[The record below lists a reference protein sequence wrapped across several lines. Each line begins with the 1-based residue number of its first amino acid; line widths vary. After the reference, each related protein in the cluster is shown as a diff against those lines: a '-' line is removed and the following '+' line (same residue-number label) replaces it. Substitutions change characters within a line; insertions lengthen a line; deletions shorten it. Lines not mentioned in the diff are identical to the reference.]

1 MHLPFR
7 SSATSRAIS
16 MSEEGVVESDAE
28 SSDTDSPPQ
37 KRIVG
42 KAVQNLFWADMK
54 HRLVKK
60 SRHLALATRTLLQA
74 HTTSSSARLTNKF
87 DKRVAGRLNSFEKH
101 LGKHTKETSLLR
113 EHAKLKLLE
122 TSAPLR
128 AEFMQKLRKLM
139 KERATADPD
148 MWDCVKGCYES
159 VIDIIWEDVEKEIEL
174 NVELALLKSAECQ
187 ELSGPSS
194 TWSCYCWLR
203 RTVLRHYLPYDRS
216 LFGKLTD
223 PLYVALTLI
232 MLIPNAGFRVSV
244 LSLILTFILFP
255 GPPDEFQLINFIL
268 LSKGTQFIT
277 GGLVS
282 MSQGAVIYFKCFTW
296 HDADLGQC
304 ISEHGPGRVS
314 SLAGAM
320 ADYLGSIVLVWIAFL
335 ALPYSREHREE
346 KRVAALGRSRP
357 ATGFE
362 PRAVTESKDGKG
374 GRGGRLA
381 MLLRYDVSCFALS
394 LFVLFLLTLS
404 TMELREREVT
414 PLRHLQENIFWC
426 KVLYS
431 LLSMPF
437 SLFTI
442 QPLQQVLTHAA
453 PTGFN
458 SLGACVPFNLPES

>member
-1 MHLPFR
+1 MAASR
-7 SSATSRAIS
+7 SSRAAL
-16 MSEEGVVESDAE
+16 DE
-28 SSDTDSPPQ
+28 SSDADSDSPPQ
-37 KRIVG
+37 RRIVG
-42 KAVQNLFWADMK
+42 KAVQNLFWADVK
-54 HRLVKK
+54 HRMVKK

-74 HTTSSSARLTNKF
+74 HTTSNSGRMTNKF
-87 DKRVAGRLNSFEKH
+87 DKRVAGRLQSFEKH

-128 AEFMQKLRKLM
+128 AEWMEKLRELM
-139 KERATADPD
+139 KQRATADPD
-148 MWDCVKGCYES
+148 MWECVKGWYES
-159 VIDIIWEDVEKEIEL
+159 LIDIIWEDVEKEIEL
-174 NVELALLKSAECQ
+174 NVELAWLKSAESQ
-187 ELSGPSS
+187 EQSGPVSS
-194 TWSCYCWLR
+194 WTCYCWLR

-216 LFGKLTD
+216 LFGKLND
-223 PLYVALTLI
+223 PLYIALTLI
-232 MLIPNAGFRVSV
+232 MLIPNAGFRVGV
-244 LSLILTFILFP
+244 LSMILTFILFP

-277 GGLVS
+277 GGLLS
-282 MSQGAVIYFKCFTW
+282 MLQGAVIYFKCFTW

-346 KRVAALGRSRP
+346 KRVAALGRSQPGRER
-357 ATGFE
+357 E
-362 PRAVTESKDGKG
+362 PTRDLTDEVKDSLRG

-394 LFVLFLLTLS
+394 LLVLLLLTMS
-404 TMELREREVT
+404 TAELQDREVT
-414 PLRHLQENIFWC
+414 LIRHLQENIFWC
-426 KVLYS
+426 KGIYS

-458 SLGACVPFNLPES
+458 ALGACVPFNLPEP

>member
-1 MHLPFR
+1 
-7 SSATSRAIS
+7 

-187 ELSGPSS
+187 EQSGPSS
-194 TWSCYCWLR
+194 SWSCYCWLR

-223 PLYVALTLI
+223 PVYVALTLI
-232 MLIPNAGFRVSV
+232 MLVPNAGFRVSV

-404 TMELREREVT
+404 TMELQDREVT

-458 SLGACVPFNLPES
+458 ALGACVPFNLPEL

>member
-1 MHLPFR
+1 
-7 SSATSRAIS
+7 

-128 AEFMQKLRKLM
+128 AEFMQKLRRLM

-187 ELSGPSS
+187 EQSGPSS
-194 TWSCYCWLR
+194 SWSCYCWLR

-255 GPPDEFQLINFIL
+255 APPDEFQLINFIL

-362 PRAVTESKDGKG
+362 PRAAESKDGKG

-404 TMELREREVT
+404 TMELQDREVT

-458 SLGACVPFNLPES
+458 ALGACVPFNLPEP

>member
-1 MHLPFR
+1 
-7 SSATSRAIS
+7 

-37 KRIVG
+37 KCIVG

-187 ELSGPSS
+187 EQSGPSS
-194 TWSCYCWLR
+194 TCSCYCWLR

-232 MLIPNAGFRVSV
+232 MLVPNAGFRVSV

-335 ALPYSREHREE
+335 ALPYSRERREE

-374 GRGGRLA
+374 GPGGRLA

-394 LFVLFLLTLS
+394 LFVLFLLTWS
-404 TMELREREVT
+404 TMELQEREVT

-458 SLGACVPFNLPES
+458 ALGACVPFNLPES